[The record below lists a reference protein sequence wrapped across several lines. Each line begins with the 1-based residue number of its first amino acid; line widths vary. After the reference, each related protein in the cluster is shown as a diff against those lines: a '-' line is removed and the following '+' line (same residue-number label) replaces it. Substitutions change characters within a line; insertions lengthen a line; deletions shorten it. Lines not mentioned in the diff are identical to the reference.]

1 MKSLKTSLML
11 SVAATGM
18 GMFALPSAAA
28 AAEADEDI
36 ITVIGLNRTVQDAQD
51 VAISV
56 TVFNQEQ
63 LTKRNITIATDLATY
78 TPSLSVNERYGPEK
92 ASFSLRGFNQDQ
104 STAPTVGVYFA
115 EVVGVRAQGGTTSG
129 NTVGAGAFMDL
140 ENVQVLKGPQG
151 TLFGRNTT
159 GGAILL
165 TPKKPTDEIE
175 GYIEGTYGNYDQ
187 IRVQGAINVPLS
199 DTFKVRI
206 AAETNKRD
214 GYMKNVSG
222 VGPKDYND
230 RNYFAGRVTLLA
242 ELTPTLTNT
251 TIFHYSRS
259 NTNGYAARIVGCDDG
274 TFPGSRITLNSGTGG
289 VIAASCLDQL
299 ARQNARGD
307 NLYTVES
314 SNQNPFLKL
323 TQWQV
328 INTTEWEASDTV
340 TVKNIMSYGEFT
352 EYANFD
358 LYSSNFTTSA
368 RNGGFNPST
377 VSPFL
382 PDINLP
388 AGIPYQYIVLDTA
401 GPGIGNSAESTFT
414 EELQV
419 QFNSADGKFSGVVGG
434 YLEFARPMGFNGGR
448 TGIYLN
454 CGRPQLL
461 SCENP
466 LIFGS
471 ISESSTKLAFDN
483 HGIFAQGTY
492 NFTEALSLTAG
503 IRYTMDKISGLTQG
517 TRASL
522 TTRAGSFLD
531 PLTGVSILRS
541 CTDSFR
547 HSGVAVQE
555 DRSVCNTRLVNKSNK
570 PTWLINVDYKVT
582 PDMLAYAKYAR
593 GYRQG
598 GINFTNPGVELWGP
612 ESLDTYEIGLKTSFR
627 GAVNG
632 WFNIAGFYNSLSDL
646 QVFAGLLS
654 DTPGVAGGAAI
665 LNAGKAESYGI
676 EIDTSLSFFDNAF
689 RIDGGYTYLDTKV
702 KSVEAG
708 ANKGDGSRLGQ
719 LLVGTPFGAVFPTV
733 SAGSPFTLS
742 PKHKLT
748 MTATYTLPVDE
759 SVGKVS
765 LAATWVHTGKQ
776 ISNGSVPQTIN
787 GIPLG
792 TIPAYDLINL
802 NLDWK
807 GIAGSPVD
815 AALFVT
821 NLTKKVYPVNTGG
834 GWNSSGIGDWLLGV
848 PRMYGMRLRINFG
861 AN

>member
-11 SVAATGM
+11 SVAATGF
-18 GMFALPSAAA
+18 GMAALPSAAV
-28 AAEADEDI
+28 AAEGEDNV
-36 ITVIGLNRTVQDAQD
+36 ITVIGLQRTEQNAQD

-63 LTKRNITIATDLATY
+63 LTQRNIAVATDLATY

-165 TPKKPTDEIE
+165 TPRKPTDELE

-187 IRVQGAINVPLS
+187 IRVQGAVNLPLS

-222 VGPKDYND
+222 IGPKDYND
-230 RNYFAGRVTLLA
+230 RNYFAGRITLLA

-274 TFPGSRITLNSGTGG
+274 TFPGSRITVNVGTGG

-299 ARQNARGD
+299 DRQNARGD

-314 SNQNPFLKL
+314 ANQNPFLKL
-323 TQWQV
+323 TQWQI
-328 INTTEWEASDTV
+328 INTTNWEASDTI
-340 TVKNIMSYGEFT
+340 TIKNIMSYGEFK

-382 PDINLP
+382 PNINLP

-414 EELQV
+414 EELQI
-419 QFNSADGKFSGVVGG
+419 QINSADGKFSGVVGG

-454 CGRPQLL
+454 CDRPQQLT
-461 SCENP
+461 CQNP
-466 LIFGS
+466 LFFGS

-483 HGIFAQGTY
+483 HGVFAQGTY
-492 NFTEALSLTAG
+492 NFTDALALTAG

-517 TRASL
+517 TRASI
-522 TTRAGSFLD
+522 TTRPGSFPD

-555 DRSVCNTRLVNKSNK
+555 DRSVCNTRLINKSNK
-570 PTWLINVDYKVT
+570 PTWLINLDYKIT

-612 ESLDTYEIGLKTSFR
+612 ESLDSYEIGLKTSFR

-632 WFNIAGFYNSLSDL
+632 WFNIAGFYNSLKDL
-646 QVFAGLLS
+646 QVFAGLVS

-689 RIDGGYTYLDTKV
+689 RIDGGYTYLYTKV

-708 ANKGDGSRLGQ
+708 ATKGDGSRLGT
-719 LLVGTPFGAVFPTV
+719 LLIGTPFGAVTPTV
-733 SAGSPFTLS
+733 SPGSSFTLS

-748 MTATYTLPVDE
+748 LTATYTLPLDE

-765 LAATWVHTGKQ
+765 FAATLVHTSKQ
-776 ISNGSVPQTIN
+776 ISNGSVPSTIN

-792 TIPAYDLINL
+792 SIPAYDLVNL

-815 AALFVT
+815 AAFFVT